1 MNRPAIV
8 VWRKE
13 MSDAFRSR
21 LLVSLILGLGIVIIL
36 SLVIASVD
44 FHAKLLDYQN
54 YVNALKQAGSAVTAQ
69 SPQLFPLQLLRGT
82 IEYLEIIGAIVAIV
96 IGYSLAAK
104 EKNRGTAKLLL
115 SRPLRSFDIATG
127 KLLALAVIWLIVMTA
142 LGLIVAASLLFISGS
157 SLAAADWLRLVLVIC
172 FAWMYLFMWS
182 SLALGLAG
190 YTKQLGTALVVCL
203 ILWLCFVLVI
213 PQVGDTMDPDNQV
226 PGGLFKSLQVAK
238 PREKAVMAHFTSYEA
253 VRNLIEES
261 SISKHFERAGFAV
274 TGVKDTYNQK
284 SLAFIWRDRWS
295 DAVWLITSLILAA
308 ALAVISSGKR
318 NLLGKGA
325 V

>member
-1 MNRPAIV
+1 MNKPAFVIF
-8 VWRKE
+8 RKE

-21 LLVSLILGLGIVIIL
+21 LLVSLILGLGFIIIL
-36 SLVIASVD
+36 SLVIASTD
-44 FHAKLLDYQN
+44 FHTKVIDYQN
-54 YVNALKQAGSAVTAQ
+54 YVNALKQAGSALTAQ
-69 SPQLFPLQLLRGT
+69 PPQLFPLQLLRST

-115 SRPLRSFDIATG
+115 SRPLRGTDVVLG
-127 KLLALAVIWLIVMTA
+127 KILALAAIWLIVTAA
-142 LGLIVAASLLFISGS
+142 LGLIVASSLLAISGS
-157 SLAAADWLRLVLVIC
+157 SLTSSDWLRLCLVFC
-172 FAWMYLFMWS
+172 FAWIYLFMWS
-182 SLALGLAG
+182 ALALGLAG

-203 ILWLCFVLVI
+203 ILWLSFVLVI

-238 PREKAVMAHFTSYEA
+238 PREKAVMAHFTGYEA

-295 DAVWLITSLILAA
+295 DAFWLITSLVLAA
-308 ALAVISSGKR
+308 ALAVITSGKR
-318 NLLGKGA
+318 SLLN
-325 V
+325 

>member
-1 MNRPAIV
+1 MNKPVFVIF
-8 VWRKE
+8 RKE

-21 LLVSLILGLGIVIIL
+21 LLVSLILGLGFIIIL
-36 SLVIASVD
+36 SLVIASTD
-44 FHAKLLDYQN
+44 FHTKVIDYQN
-54 YVNALKQAGSAVTAQ
+54 YVNALKQAGNALTAQ
-69 SPQLFPLQLLRGT
+69 PPQLFPLQLLRST

-115 SRPLRSFDIATG
+115 SRPLRGTDVVLG
-127 KLLALAVIWLIVMTA
+127 KILALAAIWLIVTAA
-142 LGLIVAASLLFISGS
+142 LGLIVASSLLAISGS
-157 SLAAADWLRLVLVIC
+157 SLTSSDWLRLCLVFC
-172 FAWMYLFMWS
+172 FAWIYLFMWS
-182 SLALGLAG
+182 ALALGLAG

-203 ILWLCFVLVI
+203 ILWLSFVLVI

-238 PREKAVMAHFTSYEA
+238 PREKAVMAHFTGYEA

-295 DAVWLITSLILAA
+295 DAFWLITSLVLAA
-308 ALAVISSGKR
+308 ALAVITSGKR
-318 NLLGKGA
+318 SLLN
-325 V
+325 